1 MPFYRRTVSPGRLC
15 PPRPGG
21 PELRDMGDVC
31 SLALHSVLYQLADL
45 SRHSLFILGDIECH
59 LKELRGRT
67 RSLELR
73 MGRMYLL
80 LSGSHMGRRRPT
92 PPRGSR
98 PQRTDL
104 DSGPGGAT
112 DGASVAGWSSGAG
125 SDQPRCGNSSAGLGT
140 ATGCRAGA
148 NLDQES
154 KKAVH
159 SKVSWQQPVNVFL
172 SSNRLPC
179 VEELHQEA
187 QLNLQS
193 LMQDEYEERYLDT
206 PLTSQTFRYSEH
218 SPAPELTPD
227 TTPKHSAK
235 RLEFVYL
242 PDTRRVSEDETTTV
256 GVRPRESCFSLPATP
271 DKQVT
276 WSKAF
281 PLPTLEERKW
291 HQSNSI
297 QTNVVPINV
306 SGNSN
311 AVTPT
316 NNPASSAEAH
326 STPIKSEAAHAR
338 HPVVHAVAP
347 QPLPHP
353 LRKTHSDLGRIVQS
367 HTCPSLARMDSA
379 AMMYANPACNGSR
392 DAAFPPPWQED
403 SFSYMSPS
411 NPPVTPNN
419 QVMDNVKCSAECN
432 SKASLN
438 LTSPASGEGRDS
450 FFMPIKEPEKNNG
463 SGLFTCSAPVS
474 PMVTS
479 PRPEDSKLTFLP
491 SHQEEEDLSV
501 LRADENA
508 CTYRERS
515 LSMPT
520 DSGSLSS
527 VDIVFSDNRR
537 GSGNYALSYPS
548 GSSEESTSTE
558 NISIGAEQEDLD
570 KRCSSRNISLKK
582 AKKKPS
588 PPTRSVS
595 LIKDGNV
602 QKTGTGVMLSK
613 EQRPKSLCISFDNQ
627 DGAFAPSD
635 SQDNGALP
643 VVKDAENMHLTHHWY
658 LSDWKAG
665 DPYRSLSGSSTA
677 TGTTVIECIKTRGS
691 SESLTSLSISR
702 ATTPSQLSAEPESK
716 ISSPGRPPA
725 LMSPSSGYSSQSET
739 PTPTIPASMIL
750 GHSPYQTCKVR
761 PLVPERKSSLPA
773 ASPIEKSPKSR
784 LPFELPITPPTHLDL
799 SSLRMPAKGKT
810 RVSRHYS
817 DSTFG
822 IKIGP
827 PKTSPVQP
835 VMPMVTQSD
844 LRSVRLRSVSKSE
857 PEDNIDGIDIPE
869 EQPEEVFHLPE
880 KKVKPPVAEKPP
892 MCKRP
897 QNLTQKTHSMSQE
910 SLTASP
916 TFPQNID
923 TGSKEKTLHHDIYT
937 VIRKPKHKKNQEA
950 KNQTAVSPSGEVQES
965 FFTRVP
971 TGMRDSQRCG
981 EEKQA
986 RIKYIPERIIVQ
998 SMGDQEKKKVK
1009 IPPPIP
1015 KKPSVVY
1022 IPTTSPPTNQA
1033 ASTTEQR
1040 LTPSPIITVE
1050 KDTVC
1055 FPEISNFPLPD
1066 VTGNCAESSNAG
1078 MHNCDAS
1085 SENSP
1090 NFNASENLPSCNF
1103 SGSSTDVNAE
1113 TSHVIQ
1119 KTADSIVE
1127 DDDDVF
1133 VASRTTE
1140 DLFTVIHRSK
1150 RKLLGW
1156 KEPGDTFGNRS
1167 SSHSPVKNTPVSP
1180 TNESPSAAG
1189 SMVKSSS
1196 KNEDFKALLQRKGSK
1211 TSLGARTSAAELL
1224 KSTNP
1229 LARRVMN
1236 EFAQDIENNNS
1247 GKTQP

>member
-1 MPFYRRTVSPGRLC
+1 MGNSP
-15 PPRPGG
+15 
-21 PELRDMGDVC
+21 
-31 SLALHSVLYQLADL
+31 HKQ
-45 SRHSLFILGDIECH
+45 
-59 LKELRGRT
+59 
-67 RSLELR
+67 
-73 MGRMYLL
+73 
-80 LSGSHMGRRRPT
+80 RRRRQPDKMV
-92 PPRGSR
+92 P
-98 PQRTDL
+98 
-104 DSGPGGAT
+104 AT
-112 DGASVAGWSSGAG
+112 
-125 SDQPRCGNSSAGLGT
+125 
-140 ATGCRAGA
+140 AGA

-306 SGNSN
+306 SGELFDKHASSRHSLFNTETAVNPKSTLRRRRTIIGIPTLSQQDQGNSN